1 MDMQSSDSFMGTVHI
16 KIPHHNYGFDIQ
28 MRQGENF
35 MTSATEAGDEI
46 GEYLE
51 CACGGNMSCSTCH
64 VILDEDYFA
73 QLDPPCEAELDML
86 DLAYEPTETSRL
98 GCQITMSK
106 SIDEITVTI
115 PAGVNNLWG

>member
-1 MDMQSSDSFMGTVHI
+1 MGTVHI

-35 MTSATEAGDEI
+35 MTSATEGDESELL

-64 VILDEDYFA
+64 VILDEDSF
-73 QLDPPCEAELDML
+73 CEAELDML

-98 GCQITMSK
+98 GCQISMSK
-106 SIDEITVTI
+106 GIDGITVTI
-115 PAGVNNLWG
+115 PAGANNLWS